1 MVRSQEEP
9 SSIWAT
15 SGQFRSTC
23 EARICTMM
31 SFSCITAFSRPG
43 LDLRHGNYR
52 GSPSIQGHG
61 GHTLCIQGDFLAG
74 KRGFT
79 RVHWHKRPRSCW
91 CSLTPK
97 ACSRS
102 RHCGTMLI
110 PGRDDRPRH
119 AFGNWKRHRAGLLQ
133 RVRAG
138 KPRIKRGSGSIQHV
152 PYVFLVA
159 PLQRRL
165 SGQRS
170 RRSSADRPVAP
181 AGSARRR
188 IRPLIAQTRRWR
200 RRGSRPAPPGR
211 SRRPSRS
218 RSGPTSG
225 PWP

>member
-119 AFGNWKRHRAGLLQ
+119 AFGNGNATEPGYCSVLGRESRESRGGRGASNTYRMSSSSRRCNAALADSVPDALQQTVPLRQPVQ
-133 RVRAG
+133 RVVGFA
-138 KPRIKRGSGSIQHV
+138 H
-152 PYVFLVA
+152 
-159 PLQRRL
+159 
-165 SGQRS
+165 
-170 RRSSADRPVAP
+170 
-181 AGSARRR
+181 
-188 IRPLIAQTRRWR
+188 
-200 RRGSRPAPPGR
+200 
-211 SRRPSRS
+211 
-218 RSGPTSG
+218 
-225 PWP
+225 